1 MGFFDNIM
9 RGFDFNKKPETNGRN
24 EIFNEKNTVPLN
36 SGEPKYSFEAPA
48 NFSGKITKDASNM
61 LVFTPG
67 SFEDVETIIDHLKN
81 KESVILNLRDIK
93 EQTAQ
98 RVLDFIAGAIYA
110 LSGSIY
116 PIENA
121 LFALTPSGVNILTQK
136 KP

>member
-9 RGFDFNKKPETNGRN
+9 RGFDFNKKPEEGRRSD
-24 EIFNEKNTVPLN
+24 FNEKNVPPVK
-36 SGEPKYSFEAPA
+36 EEKYNFETA

-67 SFEDVETIIDHLKN
+67 SFDDVETIIDHLKAG
-81 KESVILNLRDIK
+81 ESVILNLKDIK

-110 LSGSIY
+110 LSGCIY

>member
-9 RGFDFNKKPETNGRN
+9 RGFDFNKKPEANTRN
-24 EIFNEKNTVPLN
+24 EMFNEKNIPQPSN
-36 SGEPKYSFEAPA
+36 EGKYTFETPA

-67 SFEDVETIIDHLKN
+67 SFDDVETIIDHLKN
-81 KESVILNLRDIK
+81 NESVILNLRDIK

-110 LSGSIY
+110 LSGCIY

>member
-9 RGFDFNKKPETNGRN
+9 RGFDFNKKSSGSDRN
-24 EIFNEKNTVPLN
+24 EIFNEKNVPPVSEN
-36 SGEPKYSFEAPA
+36 KYNFDDS
-48 NFSGKITKDASNM
+48 NFSGKITKDSQNNM

-81 KESVILNLRDIK
+81 GESVILNLRDIK

-110 LSGSIY
+110 LSGCIY

>member
-1 MGFFDNIM
+1 
-9 RGFDFNKKPETNGRN
+9 
-24 EIFNEKNTVPLN
+24 
-36 SGEPKYSFEAPA
+36 
-48 NFSGKITKDASNM
+48 M

-81 KESVILNLRDIK
+81 GESVILNLRDIK

-110 LSGSIY
+110 LSGCIY

>member
-9 RGFDFNKKPETNGRN
+9 RGFDFNKKSSSERG
-24 EIFNEKNTVPLN
+24 EIFNEKNVPPV
-36 SGEPKYSFEAPA
+36 SEKKYNFGDS
-48 NFSGKITKDASNM
+48 NFSGQITKDSANNM

-67 SFEDVETIIDHLKN
+67 SFDDVETIIDHLKN
-81 KESVILNLRDIK
+81 GESVILNLRDIK

-110 LSGSIY
+110 LSGCIY
-116 PIENA
+116 PIENS

>member
-9 RGFDFNKKPETNGRN
+9 RGFDFNKKPEQSGRN
-24 EIFNEKNTVPLN
+24 EIFNEKAVPV
-36 SGEPKYSFEAPA
+36 GTAPEKYNFEAPA
-48 NFSGKITKDASNM
+48 AFNGKITKDASNM
-61 LVFTPG
+61 LVFTPA
-67 SFEDVETIIDHLKN
+67 SFDDVETIIDHLKTG
-81 KESVILNLRDIK
+81 ESVILNLRDIK

-98 RVLDFIAGAIYA
+98 RILDFIAGAIYA
-110 LSGSIY
+110 LSGCIY

>member
-9 RGFDFNKKPETNGRN
+9 RGFDFNKKANDRS
-24 EIFNEKNTVPLN
+24 EIFNEKNVPPVN
-36 SGEPKYSFEAPA
+36 DKKYNFDDS
-48 NFSGKITKDASNM
+48 NFSGQITKDSANNM

-81 KESVILNLRDIK
+81 GESVILNLRDIK

-98 RVLDFIAGAIYA
+98 RVLDFMAGAIYA
-110 LSGSIY
+110 LSGCIY